1 MKEKLKITNFAGISQ
16 LELDINYITVL
27 IGPQGSGKS
36 ISVKL
41 LYFFKSFFTEIIKSV
56 MDEETKRD
64 LDKRQKDKFINFFPK
79 DSWPQGNFNIVYSY
93 GSDDISISKSD
104 NSLKFNY
111 SKGLIAII
119 GKLKKTYLTEK
130 TSISEDNKKPSFL
143 TNLKIRQKLEACL
156 ADSNYGTLAF
166 DQIFIP
172 AGRSFFANMQRSIF
186 SFLSDNSS
194 LDPFLI
200 EFGSVY
206 ETFKRNID
214 EFQSDKPNSIIYK
227 QLCSNIINSEYK
239 RVKNKD
245 FLVHNDKRVVNLSH
259 ASSGQQEIFPLLI
272 FLRVLKELSNDS
284 GFTVYIEEPE
294 AHLFP
299 SAQKGIVQL
308 FARLFNEGKSKYQ
321 IIITTHSP
329 YILSSFNNLVYA
341 GKLSK
346 LNSSQAEKIATVI
359 PTEEQILPNELGAYS
374 FKNGKANS
382 IIDSESGLISQTILD
397 DISNLISEEFG
408 KLLDIEFDN
417 E

>member
-1 MKEKLKITNFAGISQ
+1 
-16 LELDINYITVL
+16 
-27 IGPQGSGKS
+27 
-36 ISVKL
+36 
-41 LYFFKSFFTEIIKSV
+41 
-56 MDEETKRD
+56 
-64 LDKRQKDKFINFFPK
+64 
-79 DSWPQGNFNIVYSY
+79 
-93 GSDDISISKSD
+93 
-104 NSLKFNY
+104 
-111 SKGLIAII
+111 
-119 GKLKKTYLTEK
+119 LKKTYLTEK
-130 TSISEDNKKPSFL
+130 ISISEDNKKPSFF
-143 TNLKIRQKLEACL
+143 TNFEIRQKLEACL
-156 ADSNYGTLAF
+156 ADSSYATSAF

-206 ETFKRNID
+206 ENFKRNID
-214 EFQSDKPNSIIYK
+214 GFFSDKPNLIYE

-245 FLVHNDKRVVNLSH
+245 FLVHKDKRVVNLSH

-272 FLRVLKELSNDS
+272 FLRVLKEVSNDS

-329 YILSSFNNLVYA
+329 YILSSFNNLAYA
-341 GKLSK
+341 GKLSNQ
-346 LNSSQAEKIATVI
+346 NSSQADKIATVI
-359 PTEEQILPNELGAYS
+359 PKEEQILPNELAAYS
-374 FKNGKANS
+374 FINGKANS

-408 KLLDIEFDN
+408 KLLEIEFDN